1 MGTTNPQQKLHVVGK
16 IKVTDDIQLSQ
27 TTPRLDYDGGS
38 SSGGLRFWSTS
49 GNVERMRITSAGS
62 LGVGTSDPKRRVH
75 IKGNSTHN
83 SGWVTEH
90 YGGGREYKNFY
101 HTMTSGSTTLYNHI
115 KTNISTGSYVMYRLD
130 VQGYNYGTSA
140 TIDCTSVGYA
150 YSAGS
155 NISTNN
161 YSHSGS
167 GSTLTYVSSDGY
179 VVLRVC
185 VGSSSYYSGFQVS
198 AKFEQPT
205 GSNWVVEALANTWT
219 SSSSDQY

>member
-1 MGTTNPQQKLHVVGK
+1 
-16 IKVTDDIQLSQ
+16 
-27 TTPRLDYDGGS
+27 
-38 SSGGLRFWSTS
+38 
-49 GNVERMRITSAGS
+49 
-62 LGVGTSDPKRRVH
+62 
-75 IKGNSTHN
+75 
-83 SGWVTEH
+83 
-90 YGGGREYKNFY
+90 
-101 HTMTSGSTTLYNHI
+101 
-115 KTNISTGSYVMYRLD
+115 MYRLD